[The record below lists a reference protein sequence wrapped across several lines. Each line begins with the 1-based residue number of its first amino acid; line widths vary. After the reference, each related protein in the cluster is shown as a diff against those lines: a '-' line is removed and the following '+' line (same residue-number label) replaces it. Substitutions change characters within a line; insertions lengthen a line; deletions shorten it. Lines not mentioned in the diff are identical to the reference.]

1 MWCGCWGNMEVPST
15 RPAETPGTLKSIH
28 RVQQCRAPAQAC
40 WLRPP
45 VQCTALPANISTEN
59 ATENRTTR
67 HQNDTCAVVGVLTLA
82 CMLCKLHCDDGNAA
96 VQVANAT
103 IPQYHVAKERV
114 LICSGGEEE
123 KGEGEERG
131 GGVVGAGTACSNTR
145 CHTLLLRS
153 AEHHDGPM
161 QELPSSLPT
170 VLSTTRLYNMSIVG

>member
-1 MWCGCWGNMEVPST
+1 MSLW
-15 RPAETPGTLKSIH
+15 
-28 RVQQCRAPAQAC
+28 
-40 WLRPP
+40 
-45 VQCTALPANISTEN
+45 
-59 ATENRTTR
+59 
-67 HQNDTCAVVGVLTLA
+67 
-82 CMLCKLHCDDGNAA
+82 AA
-96 VQVANAT
+96 GLVSS
-103 IPQYHVAKERV
+103 
-114 LICSGGEEE
+114 SGGEEE